1 MENFKAAVYIMKNHI
16 DLAVFLLPQMLV
28 KANISQKYK
37 DTFG

>member
-1 MENFKAAVYIMKNHI
+1 MENFKTAVYIMKNYI

-28 KANISQKYK
+28 KANIFQKYK